1 MKLYRDKSRA
11 KSYFYYFGWTIF
23 AFIGGFFLIFFLIFQ
38 AVFYIK
44 RTERIEIFI
53 AAHGLKDNNYFEK
66 IRKEFSK
73 DGLLEINVY
82 SYLEDDLNVYN
93 YFQANGESADFIIF
107 SETNIHDMQEY
118 ITYNYVDVSTLEEDI
133 PCLSEYDNYVYDNI
147 PYGIK
152 IYDGNDTA
160 YNEAHHF
167 QDIIEFNKQGKDN
180 ESYYLLVDKDSP
192 NFDKKN
198 KHTFGYSALEY
209 LLKDMLNH

>member
-1 MKLYRDKSRA
+1 MKFYRDLSRSKSF
-11 KSYFYYFGWTIF
+11 FYYFGWTILV
-23 AFIGGFFLIFFLIFQ
+23 FIGAFFLIFFLIFQ
-38 AVFYIK
+38 AMFYVK

-53 AAHGLKDNNYFEK
+53 AAHGLKDDSYFDK

-73 DGLLEINVY
+73 DGLLGVNVY
-82 SYLEDDLNVYN
+82 SYLEDDPNVYN

-118 ITYNYVDVSTLEEDI
+118 ITYTYVDVSTLVEDA
-133 PCLSEYDNYVYDNI
+133 PSLNEYDTYIYDNV

-152 IYDGNDTA
+152 IYDGENEN
-160 YNEAHHF
+160 YNLSHHF
-167 QDIIEFNKQGKDN
+167 QDIIEFNKQGKEN
-180 ESYYLLVDKDSP
+180 ESYYLLVDIDSP

-209 LLKDMLNH
+209 LLKDMISN